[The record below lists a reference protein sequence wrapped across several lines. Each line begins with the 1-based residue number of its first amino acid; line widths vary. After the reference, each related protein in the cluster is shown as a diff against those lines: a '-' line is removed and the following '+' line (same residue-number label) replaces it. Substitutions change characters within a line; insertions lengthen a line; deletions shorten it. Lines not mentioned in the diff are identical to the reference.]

1 MTNRHDLLGFG
12 KETGAVRQQWLIPSA
27 SEDAVAH
34 ILRMGTTPLAMID
47 PRELTAQQA
56 ERVGAAIG
64 QRIDPVAH
72 DYFMQAFDEAPA
84 TAAGPRAGIIPGRG
98 WQVGNV
104 RGSCRRKQESQR
116 RCRKAMLAEH
126 ADSPNG

>member
-56 ERVGAAIG
+56 ERISAAIG
-64 QRIDPVAH
+64 QRIDPVSH
-72 DYFMQAFDEAPA
+72 YYFVQAFDEAPA
-84 TAAGPRAGIIPGRG
+84 TAAARRAGIIPSRG

-104 RGSCRRKQESQR
+104 RGSCRRK
-116 RCRKAMLAEH
+116 
-126 ADSPNG
+126 